1 VVFAWLKG
9 GSNAPD
15 AADSSRPDD
24 KGINST
30 EFDLME
36 MGGFAWVDG
45 NECSLSGKKFLINSS
60 VEKSGEMLGCLQDE
74 DLEELAA
81 NKECTGSLTKELLY
95 WHNAIHK
102 ELEEFADEARQLQIL
117 GEISAPK
124 LSSFVERS
132 QFLAEV
138 CNFHRY

>member
-9 GSNAPD
+9 GSSAPD

-74 DLEELAA
+74 DLEEL
-81 NKECTGSLTKELLY
+81 
-95 WHNAIHK
+95 
-102 ELEEFADEARQLQIL
+102 EEFADEARQLQIL